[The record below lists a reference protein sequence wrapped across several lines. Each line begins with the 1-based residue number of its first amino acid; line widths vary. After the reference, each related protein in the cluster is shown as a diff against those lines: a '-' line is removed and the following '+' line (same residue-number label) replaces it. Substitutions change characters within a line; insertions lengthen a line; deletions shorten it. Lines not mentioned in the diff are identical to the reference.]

1 MLSASP
7 PPQRSTSRRTPA
19 ALNRL
24 GAVTAVL
31 VLVAGIAGGIAHI
44 GLFFIPALV
53 VLAVGGV
60 KLWREQSWPWRE
72 MSDDPLPD
80 QGPHRD
86 PGRPDGTLAA
96 AAVWLD
102 SSSPWA
108 GTGMALQ
115 AGGWL
120 SIGAATFSGRPGQTS
135 GALGLLLVGA
145 GTVLLALHKRQLGT
159 PDTGLVLSPGDRIN
173 LLVPSPPA
181 TATAARDHGATW

>member
-1 MLSASP
+1 
-7 PPQRSTSRRTPA
+7 
-19 ALNRL
+19 
-24 GAVTAVL
+24 
-31 VLVAGIAGGIAHI
+31 LVAGIAGGIAHI

-80 QGPHRD
+80 QGPHCD

-96 AAVWLD
+96 AAVWFN
-102 SSSPWA
+102 SASPWA

-145 GTVLLALHKRQLGT
+145 GTVLLALVQHLQDSRARSRCRRG
-159 PDTGLVLSPGDRIN
+159 PGLFQSQG
-173 LLVPSPPA
+173 
-181 TATAARDHGATW
+181 